1 MAVYTTGVIGDCY
14 CTTHSYWNLLLRFIK
29 VERQGIYMKKNSNPF
44 PKAFILIVI
53 VFCIVEIVDMVHES
67 KTCIMKGCDYYRMG
81 ESKYCYIHQS
91 SRKKSTSSGTS
102 SYGNQSSGSSSS
114 SASSKS
120 SSKSSSSSSTGTS
133 GSSSK
138 SSTGSSSYS
147 KKSTSGNQSSY
158 SSGTKKSS
166 SYKSYDDGYDDIY
179 MDGDYDDERYRTD
192 QDYADGVDDAMD
204 EFDGD
209 W

>member
-1 MAVYTTGVIGDCY
+1 
-14 CTTHSYWNLLLRFIK
+14 
-29 VERQGIYMKKNSNPF
+29 MKKNSNPF

-91 SRKKSTSSGTS
+91 SSKKSTSSGTS

-114 SASSKS
+114 SA

-158 SSGTKKSS
+158 RSGTKKSS
-166 SYKSYDDGYDDIY
+166 SYKSYDD
-179 MDGDYDDERYRTD
+179 ERYKTD

>member
-1 MAVYTTGVIGDCY
+1 
-14 CTTHSYWNLLLRFIK
+14 
-29 VERQGIYMKKNSNPF
+29 MKKNSNPF
-44 PKAFILIVI
+44 PKAFIFIVI

-91 SRKKSTSSGTS
+91 SSKKSTSSGTS

-114 SASSKS
+114 SASSK
-120 SSKSSSSSSTGTS
+120 
-133 GSSSK
+133 
-138 SSTGSSSYS
+138 
-147 KKSTSGNQSSY
+147 SSY